1 MLFHGLDIA
10 AVMVL
15 AGIALSLWRRMRDS
29 GAQSLQTFAM
39 DFLPLI
45 LLFAISVTGLALT
58 ASTLWM
64 RGGFYPFL
72 SILHAIT
79 VIAALLY
86 LPFGKFFHIFQRP
99 AQLGVKLYQL
109 AGEEGP
115 SVCCKRCGE
124 AFTSLQHLEDLK
136 QVLPQLGF
144 DYSMNN
150 AERTWQELCPPCK
163 RKELATA
170 QLRLREEMHG

>member
-1 MLFHGLDIA
+1 MSPTFSGFQRSPFDCTRCLPGLLFHGLDIA

-64 RGGFYPFL
+64 RGGFYP
-72 SILHAIT
+72 I
-79 VIAALLY
+79 
-86 LPFGKFFHIFQRP
+86 PFHFARHHCNSGTAVSRRSASSSTSFKGQRNW
-99 AQLGVKLYQL
+99 A
-109 AGEEGP
+109 
-115 SVCCKRCGE
+115 
-124 AFTSLQHLEDLK
+124 
-136 QVLPQLGF
+136 
-144 DYSMNN
+144 
-150 AERTWQELCPPCK
+150 
-163 RKELATA
+163 
-170 QLRLREEMHG
+170 

>member
-1 MLFHGLDIA
+1 MSLTFSDFQLSPFALHTLFAWMLFHGLDIA

-86 LPFGKFFHIFQRP
+86 LALR
-99 AQLGVKLYQL
+99 
-109 AGEEGP
+109 
-115 SVCCKRCGE
+115 
-124 AFTSLQHLEDLK
+124 
-136 QVLPQLGF
+136 QVLPHLSKASAIG
-144 DYSMNN
+144 
-150 AERTWQELCPPCK
+150 
-163 RKELATA
+163 
-170 QLRLREEMHG
+170 RETLPVGW